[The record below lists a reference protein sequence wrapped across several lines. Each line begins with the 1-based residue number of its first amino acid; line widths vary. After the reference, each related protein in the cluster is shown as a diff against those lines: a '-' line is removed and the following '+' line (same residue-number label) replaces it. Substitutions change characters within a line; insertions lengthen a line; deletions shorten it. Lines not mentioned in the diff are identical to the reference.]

1 MKNRRFLANAKQ
13 ASFFHGGEGG
23 FSYFVGEVDLNAVIF
38 KKRLVERIARIEFLL
53 QIGAKANRNVSAFDT
68 EGNGIR
74 EAYPA
79 KHEHLF
85 RRRKMESSLDLR
97 RRILA
102 LESKHT
108 RTGLGAASA
117 HFFAKRK
124 HLAKILFE
132 LGTGDKSSLAALA
145 VCNAHAAKG
154 FQSMACRHAADTH
167 AFGNFL
173 FGGNGL
179 ADFECAGA
187 NLFQQ
192 ALLDLVVQRD
202 DAFSIESE
210 LAHGCSSCIDDW
222 TYIAEGEW
230 CQADFTD
237 EANSFHFS
245 GDRRHQSQLEPVL
258 QSRRKRAMS
267 EALPIGEAVLEVI
280 SNDGAKRYVR
290 VTQTP
295 FFIGRG
301 AETGNHLQL
310 NDRRIS
316 RNCAAIVSE
325 ANKFYIEDRGQR
337 RGLYVNGE
345 KVESRELQHGDAIT
359 FGLEDSYEI
368 IYRSSETSG
377 DDSIPMFLTRIEHM
391 TSTDQSSGGLNK
403 LNLLLEAT
411 TLLHSQLPL
420 DSVLGKMLDHA
431 ISVTN
436 ADRGLLLETNQAGQ
450 LGVRLARRNGG
461 MRLPPES
468 LSPSQTAIQMA
479 LKQQAAVIT
488 EDLAQAE
495 MNLQEAQSIVSQGL
509 RSVVVIPLYSV
520 TRASSDESLVDVV
533 RGQFLGVVYLDSRKP
548 AAFSRLDRQILDALA
563 ADAAGTLD
571 NARLVERERERQ
583 RLEQEINIAR
593 DIQQA
598 LLPRALRKYPYLD
611 VKGCNFPCLSVGGDY
626 FDVFPMG
633 DGRTAFLIADVS
645 GKGLGAALL
654 TTMLQGALSGL
665 TLGYDPARVFT
676 HINRFLCDHAEVGRY
691 ATMFF
696 GVMDGGGHMEFINAG
711 HPSPYLIRNGK
722 AETPFTEGSYP
733 VGLVPE
739 AEYTAACLKL
749 EPGDTLVLFS
759 DGVTEAM
766 DPDDEMFG
774 MPRLAEVLND
784 KNDVPLDHL
793 QKCVLEAVEN
803 FVRGARQADDLTML
817 LVRYQAASKDVMTDT
832 DAPSTSSAV
841 A

>member
-1 MKNRRFLANAKQ
+1 
-13 ASFFHGGEGG
+13 
-23 FSYFVGEVDLNAVIF
+23 
-38 KKRLVERIARIEFLL
+38 
-53 QIGAKANRNVSAFDT
+53 
-68 EGNGIR
+68 
-74 EAYPA
+74 
-79 KHEHLF
+79 
-85 RRRKMESSLDLR
+85 
-97 RRILA
+97 
-102 LESKHT
+102 
-108 RTGLGAASA
+108 
-117 HFFAKRK
+117 
-124 HLAKILFE
+124 
-132 LGTGDKSSLAALA
+132 
-145 VCNAHAAKG
+145 
-154 FQSMACRHAADTH
+154 
-167 AFGNFL
+167 
-173 FGGNGL
+173 
-179 ADFECAGA
+179 
-187 NLFQQ
+187 
-192 ALLDLVVQRD
+192 
-202 DAFSIESE
+202 
-210 LAHGCSSCIDDW
+210 
-222 TYIAEGEW
+222 
-230 CQADFTD
+230 
-237 EANSFHFS
+237 
-245 GDRRHQSQLEPVL
+245 
-258 QSRRKRAMS
+258 MS
-267 EALPIGEAVLEVI
+267 EALPISEAVLEVH
-280 SNDGAKRYVR
+280 SNDGGKRYVR

-337 RGLYVNGE
+337 RGLFVNGE
-345 KVESRELQHGDAIT
+345 KVESRELQAGDVIS

-368 IYRSSETSG
+368 IFQSSESSG

-391 TSTDQSSGGLNK
+391 TSADQSSGGLNK

-436 ADRGLLLETNQAGQ
+436 ADRGLLLEVGQAGK
-450 LGVRLARRNGG
+450 LSVRLARKNGG

-479 LKQQAAVIT
+479 LKQQKAVIT

-495 MNLQEAQSIVSQGL
+495 MNLQEAQSIVAQGL

-520 TRASSDESLVDVV
+520 TRASSDESLMDIS
-533 RGQFLGVVYLDSRKP
+533 RGQFLGVVYLDSRRP
-548 AAFSRLDRQILDALA
+548 AAFSKLDRQILDALA

-583 RLEQEINIAR
+583 RLEAEINIAR

-598 LLPRALRKYPYLD
+598 LLPRGFKDYPHLD
-611 VKGCNFPCLSVGGDY
+611 VSGCNFPCLSVGGDY
-626 FDVFPMG
+626 FDVFPID

-665 TLGYDPARVFT
+665 TIGVDPARVFN

-696 GVMDGGGHMEFINAG
+696 GVMDTSGNLEFINAG
-711 HPSPYLIRNGK
+711 HPSPYLIRRGK

-739 AEYTAACLKL
+739 AEYTAVCLKL

-766 DPDDEMFG
+766 DPEDEMFG
-774 MPRLAEVLND
+774 MKRLEDVLND
-784 KNDVPLDHL
+784 KGDVTLEHL
-793 QKCVLEAVEN
+793 QKCILESVEN

-817 LVRYQAASKDVMTDT
+817 LVRFQATAQGALTDT